1 MAGRVGRV
9 AGDAEAQRWAELVP
23 SPGMLTALELRRRSG
38 RQPGDPSHLN
48 RCDFAAVGLYSWGGG
63 GIARGVVRFL
73 PATEP
78 PPRSGLPLVSS
89 TVDAAGL
96 VERLVGLAVAETAAA
111 DVYGPAEDTPSEASS
126 ALPDV
131 IAAEES
137 GEVDELP
144 LEE

>member
-1 MAGRVGRV
+1 
-9 AGDAEAQRWAELVP
+9 
-23 SPGMLTALELRRRSG
+23 
-38 RQPGDPSHLN
+38 
-48 RCDFAAVGLYSWGGG
+48 VGLYSWGGG

-78 PPRSGLPLVSS
+78 PPRCGLPLVSS
-89 TVDAAGL
+89 TLDAAGL
-96 VERLVGLAVAETAAA
+96 VDRLVGLAIAETAAA
-111 DVYGPAEDTPSEASS
+111 DVYGPAEGTPSEALS

-131 IAAEES
+131 LAAEES